1 MRHKIYLSRSEHRA
15 WGLEQ
20 PIGDATGGAAYGE
33 FNDPVTSF
41 IAANPVVSS
50 SIASGLTGLLGA
62 NQQATAA
69 ESAARQQAQAAN
81 QAAALQQQMY
91 EQQRQDYAPYREAGY
106 TALKDIAGMKDY
118 LTHQYG
124 AQDFQTDPSYQWRLQ
139 QGQQAA
145 NQAANMSGGL
155 LSGNTLRGM
164 QDYTQG
170 LASTEYN
177 NAFNRYQT
185 QRQGIYNTLAGIA
198 GIGQNA
204 QNTTSNLA
212 QNVAGNI
219 GQANIGAA
227 SALGAGQVGAANA
240 YGNALNTLGNTF
252 TLSQLLKQKQ
262 SVTPETYST

>member
-1 MRHKIYLSRSEHRA
+1 M
-15 WGLEQ
+15 GLETAL
-20 PIGDATGGAAYGE
+20 ILGGA
-33 FNDPVTSF
+33 
-41 IAANPVVSS
+41 
-50 SIASGLTGLLGA
+50 GLLGA
-62 NQQATAA
+62 SMQAKAA
-69 ESAARQQAQAAN
+69 ESAASQQANAAN
-81 QAAALQQQMY
+81 QASALQKQMY

-177 NAFNRYQT
+177 NAFNRFQT

-212 QNVAGNI
+212 AQTAGNI
-219 GQANIGAA
+219 GQAGIGAA

-240 YGNALNTLGNTF
+240 YGNAFNNFGNNV
-252 TLSQLLKQKQ
+252 TLSQLLKPQGNA
-262 SVTPETYST
+262 VTPAYTLGNTSVNADYTLRP

>member
-1 MRHKIYLSRSEHRA
+1 M
-15 WGLEQ
+15 GLET
-20 PIGDATGGAAYGE
+20 ALVLGGA
-33 FNDPVTSF
+33 
-41 IAANPVVSS
+41 
-50 SIASGLTGLLGA
+50 GLLGA
-62 NQQATAA
+62 SMQAKAA
-69 ESAARQQAQAAN
+69 ESAANQQAQAAN
-81 QAAALQQQMY
+81 QASALQKQMF
-91 EQQRQDYAPYREAGY
+91 EQQRTDLAPYREAGY

-124 AQDFQTDPSYQWRLQ
+124 AQDFQAGMDPSYQWRLQ

-155 LSGNTLRGM
+155 LSGNTLRGL

-204 QNTTSNLA
+204 QNTQTQLA
-212 QNVAGNI
+212 QNTAGNI
-219 GQANIGAA
+219 GQAGIGAA

-240 YGNALNTLGNTF
+240 YGNAFNNFGNNVM
-252 TLSQLLKQKQ
+252 LSQLLKQKQ
-262 SVTPETYST
+262 SIAPSELTYLT